1 MWNKSFIIIVLAS
14 FALSCVALWRASV
27 GPSSERLMET
37 ILEEF
42 NKKPE
47 VIAEIT
53 VQGMRN
59 LQQKAENADLVRKQK
74 KIKEK
79 QAELET
85 NSVSPFIGNPN
96 GDMVITQFF
105 DYHCGY
111 CRKVDP
117 IIEELLK
124 TDHSVRIVF
133 KEYPIF
139 GDATLAKAALAANKQ
154 KKYKEFHTSLMNA
167 EANLS
172 EDSLVGLAR
181 SLGMDGAKFVKD
193 MNSPAIEKELKD
205 NLALGESLEI
215 SGTPCFIIGGTLL
228 PGAIDLET
236 IKKTLASERL
246 KKTNAPK

>member
-96 GDMVITQFF
+96 GD
-105 DYHCGY
+105 
-111 CRKVDP
+111 K
-117 IIEELLK
+117 
-124 TDHSVRIVF
+124 
-133 KEYPIF
+133 
-139 GDATLAKAALAANKQ
+139 
-154 KKYKEFHTSLMNA
+154 
-167 EANLS
+167 
-172 EDSLVGLAR
+172 
-181 SLGMDGAKFVKD
+181 
-193 MNSPAIEKELKD
+193 
-205 NLALGESLEI
+205 
-215 SGTPCFIIGGTLL
+215 IGR
-228 PGAIDLET
+228 AHV
-236 IKKTLASERL
+236 
-246 KKTNAPK
+246 